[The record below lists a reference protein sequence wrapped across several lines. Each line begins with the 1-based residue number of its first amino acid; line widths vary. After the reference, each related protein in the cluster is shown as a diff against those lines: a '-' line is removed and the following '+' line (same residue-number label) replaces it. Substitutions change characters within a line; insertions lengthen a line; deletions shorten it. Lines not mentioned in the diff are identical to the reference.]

1 MTEPRQKIPVPGHQD
16 YNNPQNILE
25 DIHVL
30 FRDMQPKR
38 ARIFKV
44 APVAYQLEEG
54 EIVFLDT
61 EAGGAGSLRLY
72 TKLNGSLRF
81 VNLT

>member
-1 MTEPRQKIPVPGHQD
+1 MTEPRPRVPRPTHGD
-16 YNNPQNILE
+16 YSQPQNILE
-25 DIHVL
+25 DVHLL

-44 APVAYQLEEG
+44 APVAYQLDEG
-54 EIVFLDT
+54 EIVLFDT

-72 TKLNGSLRF
+72 TKLNGALRF